1 MASFGTG
8 PFHSRPGLSSRSN
21 NAQSDEIQLRVDPI
35 HGDIDDTI
43 SDLHHKVLGLRNVA
57 QAIES
62 ETKFQN
68 DFLSQLEMTVLK
80 AQAGVKNNMRRLNR
94 SIIQHGSSHVV
105 YVITFGLLIFFILYL
120 LSKFSRR

>member
-68 DFLSQLEMTVLK
+68 DFLSQLVGSAKLMTFQIL
-80 AQAGVKNNMRRLNR
+80 A
-94 SIIQHGSSHVV
+94 SSEPRGNDS
-105 YVITFGLLIFFILYL
+105 TQSSGW
-120 LSKFSRR
+120 S